1 MKTIPRVV
9 KVWCRT
15 SGFSSI
21 AIPAGMAT
29 VMALALL
36 EAPAPPRNTE
46 PSLATAPPVVVKT
59 EPVAGASD
67 VDPALTEIKV
77 TFSKTMQDG
86 SWSWSTWG
94 EENFPEM
101 VGRPKYLADGRT
113 CVLTVR
119 LQPDKFYAT
128 WLNSEKFRNFK
139 DTGGQA
145 AVPYLLTF
153 RTASAGA
160 VAASHGPDDNA
171 WRAKLNDSQRLF
183 VAWTDRQFRG
193 FFDERTF
200 AGWSASERSGLEA
213 RLMDAL
219 NGPQSRDYYQ
229 AINTLGALRSTNAVA
244 ALRHIAFERVDK
256 DNRDRWMAVRA
267 LGNIGDK
274 SVVPEMISLVYH
286 GNVNTRWWAQVSLVR
301 LTGQNFGGDW
311 TAWGSWWNRQG
322 GQPAYNP
329 EIIRWW
335 TGQVEPERLAENL
348 ADGDRKFI
356 AKVKASVE

>member
-1 MKTIPRVV
+1 
-9 KVWCRT
+9 
-15 SGFSSI
+15 
-21 AIPAGMAT
+21 
-29 VMALALL
+29 MALAAV
-36 EAPAPPRNTE
+36 EAPGDTFNAER
-46 PSLATAPPVVVKT
+46 SLATAPLVVVRT
-59 EPVAGASD
+59 EPVAGAD
-67 VDPALTEIKV
+67 GVDPALTEIKV
-77 TFSKTMQDG
+77 TFSKMMQEG

-94 EENFPEM
+94 DENFPEM

-113 CVLTVR
+113 CVLTVK
-119 LQPDKFYAT
+119 LQPGKFYAT

-139 DTGGQA
+139 DVGGRP

-153 RTASAGA
+153 RTAPGGA
-160 VAASHGPDDNA
+160 AAVSDGPDDNA
-171 WRAKLNDSQRLF
+171 WRTKLNDNQRLL

-193 FFDERTF
+193 FSDERTLV
-200 AGWSASERSGLEA
+200 GWSAKERSALEA
-213 RLMDAL
+213 RMMDAL
-219 NGPQSRDYYQ
+219 KGPQTRDYFQ
-229 AINTLGALRSTNAVA
+229 AINTLGALRSTNALA

-256 DNRDRWMAVRA
+256 NNRDRWMAVRA

-286 GNVNTRWWAQVSLVR
+286 GNVNTRWWAQISLVR

-311 TAWGSWWNRQG
+311 NAWGNWWNRQG

-335 TGQVEPERLAENL
+335 TGQVEPERLAESL

-356 AKVKASVE
+356 AEVKASAE

>member
-86 SWSWSTWG
+86 SWSWSTLG

-128 WLNSEKFRNFK
+128 S
-139 DTGGQA
+139 
-145 AVPYLLTF
+145 
-153 RTASAGA
+153 RTRAG
-160 VAASHGPDDNA
+160 
-171 WRAKLNDSQRLF
+171 RR
-183 VAWTDRQFRG
+183 RCR
-193 FFDERTF
+193 
-200 AGWSASERSGLEA
+200 
-213 RLMDAL
+213 
-219 NGPQSRDYYQ
+219 
-229 AINTLGALRSTNAVA
+229 IC
-244 ALRHIAFERVDK
+244 
-256 DNRDRWMAVRA
+256 
-267 LGNIGDK
+267 
-274 SVVPEMISLVYH
+274 
-286 GNVNTRWWAQVSLVR
+286 
-301 LTGQNFGGDW
+301 
-311 TAWGSWWNRQG
+311 
-322 GQPAYNP
+322 
-329 EIIRWW
+329 
-335 TGQVEPERLAENL
+335 
-348 ADGDRKFI
+348 
-356 AKVKASVE
+356 